1 MITPLKQNKNPF
13 VTPGTEKPDLANGPF
28 LSFTGDNG
36 SVTYIQ
42 MTNDRA
48 LWFKQVSAEG
58 KLLNVTTF
66 DVDCSKLLTDYLAQ
80 RLKETGEYDV

>member
-1 MITPLKQNKNPF
+1 MVKPLNQNRTPF
-13 VTPGTEKPDLANGPF
+13 VTPDAEKPDLANGPF

-48 LWFKQVSAEG
+48 IWIKQVGAED
-58 KLLNVTTF
+58 KFISTATF
-66 DVDCSKLLTDYLAQ
+66 HANCCESIIDYLVQ
-80 RLKETGEYDV
+80 RLKETKL